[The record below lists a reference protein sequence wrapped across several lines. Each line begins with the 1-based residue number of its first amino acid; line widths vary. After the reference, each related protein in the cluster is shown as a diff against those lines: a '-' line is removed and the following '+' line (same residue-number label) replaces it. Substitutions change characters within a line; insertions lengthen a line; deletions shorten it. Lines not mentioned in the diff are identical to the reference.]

1 MLHRQ
6 TARLLALENAIDVA
20 GCLTIL
26 VEPDWPVGEHTAG
39 DDERAIGID
48 HRQAV
53 VRRDC
58 DERTICHE
66 VAAEAAAV
74 APPRTMGRAC
84 GLVLWIAGLGP
95 VGDRQYK
102 RIAALLNIEESSPV

>member
-6 TARLLALENAIDVA
+6 IARLLALGNAIDVA
-20 GCLTIL
+20 G
-26 VEPDWPVGEHTAG
+26 HAAG

-53 VRRDC
+53 ARRDC

-66 VAAEAAAV
+66 VAAAAAAV

-95 VGDRQYK
+95 FGDHQYK
-102 RIAALLNIEESSPV
+102 RIAALLNFEESSPVLLPLLGR